1 MATAKLPEKVLMVDD
16 EANILDS
23 FRRELRGKINLDTA
37 LGGEEGLRKLSQ
49 NGPYAVVVS
58 DLRMPGM
65 DGIEFLAKVRAAWP
79 DTVRIMLTGYAD
91 VQNTISAV
99 NEGHIFRFLTK
110 PCDSVTLVKALAA
123 GIRQYRLVTAE
134 KELLEKTLKGS
145 IAVLTDLLALVKPEA
160 FARASRITQWVMQI
174 VRELGEERTW
184 EFEAAAMLSQIGFV
198 TLPDNLI
205 KKVCQGQEL
214 DREEEEMFAQHFR
227 LAAELV
233 ARIPRLEEVS
243 RIIAYQEKRFDG
255 QGPPEDQV
263 AAEDIPLGARV
274 LKVVLDFDSL
284 LSGGYSKGR
293 ALEVLKARRGWYD
306 PAILTLLD
314 QVLGVEA
321 RYDVKEVGLL
331 GLEEG
336 MVLAADV
343 VSRREGKRLLAKGQ
357 RLSRTLIM
365 GLLNYQ
371 RMGGVQEPI
380 RVLVPLGQ
388 G

>member
-1 MATAKLPEKVLMVDD
+1 MATARLPEKVLMVDD

-174 VRELGEERTW
+174 VRELGVEQTW
-184 EFEAAAMLSQIGFV
+184 EFEAAAMLSQIGYV
-198 TLPDNLI
+198 TLPDQVI
-205 KKVCQGQEL
+205 KKVCRGQEL
-214 DREEEEMFAQHFR
+214 TSEEAEIFSQHFR
-227 LAAELV
+227 LAADLV
-233 ARIPRLEEVS
+233 A
-243 RIIAYQEKRFDG
+243 
-255 QGPPEDQV
+255 
-263 AAEDIPLGARV
+263 
-274 LKVVLDFDSL
+274 LK
-284 LSGGYSKGR
+284 
-293 ALEVLKARRGWYD
+293 
-306 PAILTLLD
+306 
-314 QVLGVEA
+314 
-321 RYDVKEVGLL
+321 
-331 GLEEG
+331 
-336 MVLAADV
+336 
-343 VSRREGKRLLAKGQ
+343 
-357 RLSRTLIM
+357 
-365 GLLNYQ
+365 
-371 RMGGVQEPI
+371 
-380 RVLVPLGQ
+380 
-388 G
+388 